1 MKLTTTFVGKKKS
14 SAARKEKE
22 ERTHSLS
29 RSQTPTTAL
38 SSSEETARTSTS
50 PRASG
55 SSVSLPSTPQLAR
68 ETITSGPERFTLPP
82 PTSPHRRTGSCSL
95 SSSREPAAPGAS
107 KTSRGADAPQT
118 PRTARALDKA
128 ASPAER
134 ALLGGDSPPIRQT
147 GAGALVGFQVHASA
161 ELGQW
166 ESKVVQLALE
176 WINQGRTL
184 EAMRLL
190 LAVAAAVD
198 GGPLRRRLLRHIK
211 NCEPLLIDL
220 CRQCLQD
227 ERVEDAVLLLD
238 TALSAADNHHFPLNL
253 LRALAPEL
261 IPLAHQAPALMESQG
276 IGRAI
281 RLLSKR
287 GWWHPQQPCCLEP
300 AVRTALLALSDW
312 ASVAVALDQEVSERL
327 GQPVQASG
335 PDGVEPLLD
344 ALETLFHGA
353 DEHQDK
359 PLMQRLLG
367 WTQYLA
373 SHGASALASQA
384 ELLTRHECLN
394 QRCVDALRHW
404 GRAIRTDQPPP
415 QEKRP
420 ALAHWQPSAVSA
432 RGPRDEPSSP
442 VRLSG
447 GGLRGSDPSSEKR
460 PPGAADGIETV
471 REQPIDRA
479 SALRLCIEHAMRTKT
494 LEALLDHLRR
504 WQDGPPTKQSLASL
518 LDIAGQAP
526 YGDAPRAALIER
538 LIAWLPAGDPVDAAL
553 HTACVT
559 AILGLPA
566 GEARERCVQR
576 YLAAFATG
584 AEKEMAQLFA
594 LSSDA
599 RDIAALVLGLLKL
612 GTQ

>member
-1 MKLTTTFVGKKKS
+1 
-14 SAARKEKE
+14 
-22 ERTHSLS
+22 
-29 RSQTPTTAL
+29 
-38 SSSEETARTSTS
+38 
-50 PRASG
+50 
-55 SSVSLPSTPQLAR
+55 
-68 ETITSGPERFTLPP
+68 
-82 PTSPHRRTGSCSL
+82 
-95 SSSREPAAPGAS
+95 
-107 KTSRGADAPQT
+107 
-118 PRTARALDKA
+118 
-128 ASPAER
+128 
-134 ALLGGDSPPIRQT
+134 
-147 GAGALVGFQVHASA
+147 
-161 ELGQW
+161 
-166 ESKVVQLALE
+166 
-176 WINQGRTL
+176 
-184 EAMRLL
+184 
-190 LAVAAAVD
+190 
-198 GGPLRRRLLRHIK
+198 
-211 NCEPLLIDL
+211 
-220 CRQCLQD
+220 
-227 ERVEDAVLLLD
+227 
-238 TALSAADNHHFPLNL
+238 
-253 LRALAPEL
+253 
-261 IPLAHQAPALMESQG
+261 
-276 IGRAI
+276 
-281 RLLSKR
+281 
-287 GWWHPQQPCCLEP
+287 
-300 AVRTALLALSDW
+300 
-312 ASVAVALDQEVSERL
+312 
-327 GQPVQASG
+327 
-335 PDGVEPLLD
+335 
-344 ALETLFHGA
+344 
-353 DEHQDK
+353 
-359 PLMQRLLG
+359 MQRLLG

-566 GEARERCVQR
+566 VRRERRPAVPGRLCHRREGKWRSCSPCHPTRHRRACAACPARHHRRGGARPRCPPQGARRPPPQHAKNALDDPTRCQPADAPTVVPPANSAPVPDANPAVLDTPPTATPPHTGGSCAGAERRPAAQLR
-576 YLAAFATG
+576 TTSALPAGLARPRPSVYPCQPWPLAARHPHVPARADASSRSSSAIPRSTQPSR
-584 AEKEMAQLFA
+584 QL
-594 LSSDA
+594 LETDSPPRRRRPTRTCRTRTDA
-599 RDIAALVLGLLKL
+599 GQRHRPRRCGPPWR
-612 GTQ
+612 Q